1 MTAAEAE
8 RNMVVAAVGLEED
21 MIVYS
26 VIICAK
32 YDDDDDDGDSDSESN
47 PEGLGRI
54 GGGWFSVSIL
64 NHRSCLPRLVSSL
77 KHILSLSLSTL
88 RLGTSWEIVGV
99 CLIDYLAHM
108 KTRR

>member
-8 RNMVVAAVGLEED
+8 RNMVVVAVVLEED

-54 GGGWFSVSIL
+54 GGSWFS
-64 NHRSCLPRLVSSL
+64 R
-77 KHILSLSLSTL
+77 
-88 RLGTSWEIVGV
+88 V
-99 CLIDYLAHM
+99 CQY
-108 KTRR
+108 

>member
-8 RNMVVAAVGLEED
+8 RNMVVAVVLEED

-32 YDDDDDDGDSDSESN
+32 YDDDGDSDSESN

-54 GGGWFSVSIL
+54 GGSWFS
-64 NHRSCLPRLVSSL
+64 R
-77 KHILSLSLSTL
+77 
-88 RLGTSWEIVGV
+88 V
-99 CLIDYLAHM
+99 CQY
-108 KTRR
+108 